1 MSQEKNLG
9 GRPEIVLNE
18 KQIKE
23 VELKAETLTC
33 EQIADHFGFSHT
45 TFFEIRKRQKKVSLA
60 YKRGKAKVT
69 HDIASSL
76 ITNAKAGCTSSQIF
90 FLKTQ
95 AGWKDIQHLET
106 KDTTEAKLP
115 PLQININVN
124 EKPAHRL
131 ND

>member
-9 GRPEIVLNE
+9 GRPQIVLDE
-18 KQIKE
+18 EQIKE
-23 VELKAETLTC
+23 VELKAETMTC
-33 EQIADHFGFSHT
+33 EQIADRLGHSTT
-45 TFFEIRKRQKKVSLA
+45 TFQEIRKKQPEVSTA
-60 YKRGKAKVT
+60 YKRGRAKVI
-69 HDIASSL
+69 DEIASSL
-76 ITNAKAGCTSSQIF
+76 IKNAKAGCTSSQIF